1 MEAYGLLVIILG
13 ILLIVFQFYVEYE
26 SSGALDDER
35 IAKYKEQKDKGELSL
50 YGRIDLNSELFI
62 KSRILYKI
70 GAILICIGM
79 ICIVMIYKVIY

>member
-1 MEAYGLLVIILG
+1 MEAYSLLVIILG

-70 GAILICIGM
+70 GAILICIGI

>member
-26 SSGALDDER
+26 SSGALDHER

-70 GAILICIGM
+70 GAILICIGI

>member
-1 MEAYGLLVIILG
+1 MEAYSLLVIILG
-13 ILLIVFQFYVEYE
+13 ILLIVFQFYIEYE

-70 GAILICIGM
+70 GTVLICIG
-79 ICIVMIYKVIY
+79 IIIIVIIYKVIY